1 MYPFQIQLYQAVLAE
16 LQGTAYVMESMA
28 FMTGQVR
35 GVAWKTSILG
45 LELFS

>member
-1 MYPFQIQLYQAVLAE
+1 MYPFDFQFYQAVLAE

-35 GVAWKTSILG
+35 GEAWTRIF
-45 LELFS
+45 LEL